1 MNTPAAGKSRKTPEQ
16 HIQEALGLVHAASL
30 NNQYLHL
37 SQKYAYSPGQTAVV
51 LCYVTCPDAMASEVR
66 QAVDEAVQSVLA
78 EHGLIIHK
86 PQ

>member
-1 MNTPAAGKSRKTPEQ
+1 MPAADKGCKTPEQ
-16 HIQEALGLVHAASL
+16 HIQEGLGLVHAASL

-66 QAVDEAVQSVLA
+66 QAVDEAVQSIFA
-78 EHGLIIHK
+78 EHGLIFHK

>member
-1 MNTPAAGKSRKTPEQ
+1 MNMPAADKSRKSPEQ
-16 HIQEALGLVHAASL
+16 HIQDALGLVHAASL

-37 SQKYAYSPGQTAVV
+37 SQNYAYSPGQTAVV
-51 LCYVTCPDAMASEVR
+51 LCYVTCPDAMASAVR
-66 QAVDEAVQSVLA
+66 QAVDEVVQSVFA

>member
-1 MNTPAAGKSRKTPEQ
+1 MPAADKSRKTPEQ
-16 HIQEALGLVHAASL
+16 HIQEAFGLVHAASL

-37 SQKYAYSPGQTAVV
+37 SQRYAYSPGQTAVL
-51 LCYVTCPDAMASEVR
+51 LCYVTCPDEMASEVR
-66 QAVDEAVQSVLA
+66 RAVDEAVQSVFA

>member
-1 MNTPAAGKSRKTPEQ
+1 MPAADKSRKTPEQ

-30 NNQYLHL
+30 NNQYVHL
-37 SQKYAYSPGQTAVV
+37 SQKYAYSPGQTAVL

-66 QAVDEAVQSVLA
+66 EAVDEAVRSAFA
-78 EHGLIIHK
+78 ERGLIIHK

>member
-1 MNTPAAGKSRKTPEQ
+1 MPATDRSRKTPEQ

-30 NNQYLHL
+30 NNQYVHL
-37 SQKYAYSPGQTAVV
+37 SQKYAYSPGQTAVL

-66 QAVDEAVQSVLA
+66 EAVDEAVRSAFA

>member
-1 MNTPAAGKSRKTPEQ
+1 MNTPATDKSRKTPEQ
-16 HIQEALGLVHAASL
+16 HIQDALGLVHAASL
-30 NNQYLHL
+30 NNQYLHV

-66 QAVDEAVQSVLA
+66 QAIDEAVQSAFA
-78 EHGLIIHK
+78 EHRLITHK